1 MFTLRG
7 RFEPVTLTSEQ
18 TLWCPLHRKEVSAR
32 CRVAPWDNRLL
43 DVERCSGDVPSAE
56 VTCGKA
62 CLSAGEERPS

>member
-7 RFEPVTLTSEQ
+7 RVEPITLTVTQ
-18 TLWCPLHRKEVSAR
+18 TLWCPLHRKEVGAR

-43 DVERCSGDVPSAE
+43 DVESCSGNVSSAE

-62 CLSAGEERPS
+62 CLSARGERPS